1 MSSIWDSLI
10 HAYAVLAVV
19 PIVPFFLVYFVAVA
33 RGRDRKKAIRLAM
46 DVTNVF
52 LIGCVAMLIN
62 FRLNTHFGLF
72 FIILLL
78 LIGGGLIG
86 NAQNRIKGRLE
97 LSKLVKS
104 VWRLSFFTMCIF
116 YIILMPL
123 EIIFPTGMI

>member
-19 PIVPFFLVYFVAVA
+19 PIVPFLLVYFVAVA